1 MLTEA
6 VPWHVSYVPDCAEMA
21 AGNVGREISD
31 RHLHVLKWIGV
42 LILYLCRQDGLVMS
56 LG

>member
-6 VPWHVSYVPDCAEMA
+6 VPWHVSCVPCAKMA
-21 AGNVGREISD
+21 AGDVSREIPD
-31 RHLHVLKWIGV
+31 QHLHFLRWIGV
-42 LILYLCRQDGLVMS
+42 LILYLCRQDGLIMS